1 MTFPESHEKAKLLR
15 KVSYQIMEVRSYS
28 TWNAQNTEYSEF
40 EGTSK
45 DHGAQL
51 LSEWLIQGS
60 NPHPW
65 Q

>member
-1 MTFPESHEKAKLLR
+1 MTFPESHEKAKLLQ

-45 DHGAQL
+45 DH
-51 LSEWLIQGS
+51 
-60 NPHPW
+60 
-65 Q
+65 